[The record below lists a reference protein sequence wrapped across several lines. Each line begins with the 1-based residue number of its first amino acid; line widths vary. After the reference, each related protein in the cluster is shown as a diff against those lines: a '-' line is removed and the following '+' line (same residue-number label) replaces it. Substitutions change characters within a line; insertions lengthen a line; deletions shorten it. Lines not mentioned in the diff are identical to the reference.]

1 MCLPDQ
7 SLIKQDCIATLIPK
21 IIPEMMTKDR
31 DNSAQSIDM
40 NLFCCWQRKPLSPLL
55 CLMFISDKV
64 SVWRATEGH
73 THLWFNKKLLF
84 SECFMNH
91 LMWSDSHTPIMLFHV
106 ELDLCSNLEIINTR
120 TYVQIYEPDSCK

>member
-21 IIPEMMTKDR
+21 IIPEIMTKDR

-73 THLWFNKKLLF
+73 THVWFNKKLLF

-91 LMWSDSHTPIMLFHV
+91 LHPDHV
-106 ELDLCSNLEIINTR
+106 VSCWIVLLDLCSNLEIINTR